1 VSRESTKARRSA
13 RRRVFV
19 ADPPLASLVDAA
31 VAQLKIH
38 RQYPTHRRRNRGLLE
53 PGVQL
58 AQYSCSP
65 MKASRAAPSI
75 VNHHLGL
82 GPVRTDIHCCGIV
95 NGAVAAPNA
104 R

>member
-1 VSRESTKARRSA
+1 MSRESTKARRSA

-19 ADPPLASLVDAA
+19 ALASLVDEA